1 MGRTRSRVI
10 SWIAAGVFLL
20 LIFAAGAEAINIK
33 NPLGEGATFDT
44 IIKNI
49 TKFANSL
56 LAPLSA
62 LMMLIAGFLYLTAGG
77 NQEKIKLAHK
87 TIIWALVGIGLVI
100 LANSARIIIE
110 QVLTG

>member
-1 MGRTRSRVI
+1 MGRMRSLSIR
-10 SWIAAGVFLL
+10 WIFAGTLLLLILAAGV
-20 LIFAAGAEAINIK
+20 EAIEIK
-33 NPLGEGATFDT
+33 NPLGAGATFDT
-44 IIKNI
+44 IITNI

-62 LMMLIAGFLYLTAGG
+62 LMVLIAGFLYLTAGG
-77 NQEKIKLAHK
+77 NQEKVKLAHR

-100 LANSARIIIE
+100 LANSARIIIT

>member
-20 LIFAAGAEAINIK
+20 ILAGGVEAIDIQ
-33 NPLGEGATFDT
+33 NPLGPNATFST
-44 IIKNI
+44 IIENI

-77 NQEKIKLAHK
+77 NQEKVKLAHK

>member
-1 MGRTRSRVI
+1 MTGVAVI
-10 SWIAAGVFLL
+10 LLSAYAALAQNAPNPIV
-20 LIFAAGAEAINIK
+20 

-44 IIKNI
+44 IIRNI

-62 LMMLIAGFLYLTAGG
+62 LMVLIAGFLYLTAGG
-77 NQEKIKLAHK
+77 NQEKVKLAHR

-100 LANSARIIIE
+100 LANSARIIIT

>member
-1 MGRTRSRVI
+1 MFLLLTL
-10 SWIAAGVFLL
+10 AAGV
-20 LIFAAGAEAINIK
+20 EAISIG
-33 NPLGEGATFDT
+33 NPLGPGATFDT
-44 IIKNI
+44 IITNI

-56 LAPLSA
+56 LAPLSV
-62 LMMLIAGFLYLTAGG
+62 LMVLIAGFLYLTAGG
-77 NQEKIKLAHK
+77 NQEKIKLAHR